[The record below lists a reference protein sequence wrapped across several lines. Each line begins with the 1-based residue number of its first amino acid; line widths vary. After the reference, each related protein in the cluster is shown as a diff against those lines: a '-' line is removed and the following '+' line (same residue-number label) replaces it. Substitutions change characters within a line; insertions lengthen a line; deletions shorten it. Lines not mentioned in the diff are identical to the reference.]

1 MTMSTKTPND
11 RRRFLLS
18 IARGIG
24 LSAMGAL
31 VWSAYVG
38 EVKAAPLV
46 LRPPG
51 ALDEAEFIK
60 NCIKCGLCVEA
71 CPYDTLI
78 LARPGDNLPIGTPF
92 FTPRSVPC
100 YMCTDI
106 PCVPVCPS
114 GALNEPSVSSYV
126 KSKAV
131 LDINKSRMGLAV
143 VDESSCIAVWGIQ
156 CDACYRA
163 CPLLGEAITIETSKN
178 ERTGKHAFLKPVV
191 HADVCT
197 GCGMCEHACV
207 TEIAAIH
214 IFPRALAMGKV
225 GDHYIKGWDKTDEKR
240 LKGASIEVT
249 KTKISEQSALDS
261 LNDEGGL

>member
-92 FTPRSVPC
+92 FNPRSVPC

-249 KTKISEQSALDS
+249 KTKISEKSALDS

>member
-1 MTMSTKTPND
+1 MSTKTPND

-92 FTPRSVPC
+92 FNPRSVPC

-114 GALNEPSVSSYV
+114 GALSESSVTSYV

-131 LDINKSRMGLAV
+131 LDINRSRMGLAV
-143 VDESSCIAVWGIQ
+143 VDESSCIAMWGIQ

-163 CPLLGEAITIETSKN
+163 CPLLGEAITIEMSKN
-178 ERTGKHAFLKPVV
+178 ERPGKHAFLKPVV
-191 HADVCT
+191 HANVCT

-214 IFPRALAMGKV
+214 ILPRALAMGKV
-225 GDHYIKGWDKTDEKR
+225 GDHYIKGWDKADEKR
-240 LKGASIEVT
+240 LEGASIEVT
-249 KTKISEQSALDS
+249 KTKLSEKSAVDS
-261 LNDEGGL
+261 LNDTGGL